1 MGVLKFG
8 SDISDSLPSPIFV
21 NHDRPGKSGQEGPLN
36 KILLKNYKILKFI
49 FQKIAGKRR
58 WNTQRD
64 QGIQDRVTQK
74 KLSGKE

>member
-58 WNTQRD
+58 
-64 QGIQDRVTQK
+64 
-74 KLSGKE
+74 